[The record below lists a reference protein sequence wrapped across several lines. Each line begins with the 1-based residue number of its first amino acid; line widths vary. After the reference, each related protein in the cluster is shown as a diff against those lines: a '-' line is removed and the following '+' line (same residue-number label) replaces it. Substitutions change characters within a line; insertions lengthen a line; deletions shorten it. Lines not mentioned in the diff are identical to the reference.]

1 MNPNMKLEYTDGC
14 VCTSLTVDGV
24 ETVDMKTEDLQEVI
38 CKLVKRETDI
48 ATLQQIWMNLMES
61 QGDYKD
67 LGHCE
72 CCGDWITNY
81 TLEI

>member
-1 MNPNMKLEYTDGC
+1 MKLEYTDGC
-14 VCTSLTVDGV
+14 ICTSLTVDGV

-38 CKLVKRETDI
+38 CKLVKRETDT

-72 CCGDWITNY
+72 CCGDWISNY

>member
-1 MNPNMKLEYTDGC
+1 MKLEYTDGC
-14 VCTSLTVDGV
+14 ICTSLTVDGV
-24 ETVDMKTEDLQEVI
+24 ETADMKTEDLQEVI

-48 ATLQQIWMNLMES
+48 ATLQQILMNLMES

-81 TLEI
+81 TLKI

>member
-1 MNPNMKLEYTDGC
+1 MKLEYTEGC

-24 ETVDMKTEDLQEVI
+24 ETVDMDINDLKKVI
-38 CKLVKRETDI
+38 CKLVERETDV
-48 ATLQQIWMNLMES
+48 AELQDLWMSLMQS
-61 QGDYKD
+61 QGEYKD

-81 TLEI
+81 TLEL

>member
-1 MNPNMKLEYTDGC
+1 MKLEYTDGC

-24 ETVDMKTEDLQEVI
+24 QTVDMKTEDLQDVI
-38 CKLVKRETDI
+38 YKLVKRETDI
-48 ATLQQIWMNLMES
+48 AVLQGLFTDLMES
-61 QGDYKD
+61 QGTYKD

-72 CCGDWITNY
+72 QCGDYISEF

>member
-1 MNPNMKLEYTDGC
+1 MKLEYTDGC
-14 VCTSLTVDGV
+14 ICTSLTVDGV

-38 CKLVKRETDI
+38 CKLVKRETDTAI
-48 ATLQQIWMNLMES
+48 LQRIWMNLMES
-61 QGDYKD
+61 QGDYED

-72 CCGDWITNY
+72 CCGDWVSRF